1 MHGCMYEL
9 RPVSQ
14 HDADQFIGKAWCI
27 ECSDKAFAEHLE
39 RRCDGQHRHVTIA
52 GAETEASGLYPL
64 DLAKR
69 IHTGAQH
76 FADSFRGIPRS
87 TTSTRT

>member
-1 MHGCMYEL
+1 M
-9 RPVSQ
+9 RPQ
-14 HDADQFIGKAWCI
+14 RPHADDEYIGKAWRI

-69 IHTGAQH
+69 VHTGAQH
-76 FADSFRGIPRS
+76 FADSVRGVAS
-87 TTSTRT
+87 TTSTRS